1 MPLYMTQFSY
11 TPEAWAALIE
21 NPEDRSAILGR
32 LVESF
37 GGRLVSFYYCRG
49 EYDGVAIMEAPD
61 DITGNAIAFAA
72 LSAGH
77 LKATKTT
84 ELFEAEDIM
93 EALRR
98 AGTATYRG
106 PGEMA
111 GRRAVPPDAP
121 RTEQPPP
128 RTGETPPSPSEPPLP
143 GGEPPVEEHL
153 PRQGP

>member
-11 TPEAWAALIE
+11 TPEAWAALVE

-84 ELFEAEDIM
+84 ELFEAEDVM

-106 PGEMA
+106 PGQMTGA
-111 GRRAVPPDAP
+111 AP
-121 RTEQPPP
+121 
-128 RTGETPPSPSEPPLP
+128 P
-143 GGEPPVEEHL
+143 GGEPPAEEHL

>member
-11 TPEAWAALIE
+11 TPEAWAALVE
-21 NPEDRSAILGR
+21 NPEDRGAVLSR

-84 ELFEAEDIM
+84 ELFEVEEVM

-98 AGTATYRG
+98 AGTATYGG
-106 PGEMA
+106 PGETA
-111 GRRAVPPDAP
+111 GRRTVSPDAP
-121 RTEQPPP
+121 RTEEP
-128 RTGETPPSPSEPPLP
+128 PPSPSEPPPP